1 MSHHC
6 PKSLYCTAP
15 QYCTVLHYIPGCASS
30 HPTRTPC
37 SVTPYLPP
45 PPPHLHRIVKL
56 GEHSYTLHY
65 TDKAGVALTMNCS
78 LIMMATGRKA
88 KTGGLGLE
96 VGWGNGLV

>member
-1 MSHHC
+1 M
-6 PKSLYCTAP
+6 
-15 QYCTVLHYIPGCASS
+15 
-30 HPTRTPC
+30 
-37 SVTPYLPP
+37 
-45 PPPHLHRIVKL
+45 KL

>member
-1 MSHHC
+1 MLRHIL
-6 PKSLYCTAP
+6 PAP
-15 QYCTVLHYIPGCASS
+15 PAPS
-30 HPTRTPC
+30 HPTC
-37 SVTPYLPP
+37 P